1 MSLFGLDEM
10 YNELLLEAKSPEEI
24 KKILEYQFVQGK
36 GVPQEI
42 LDKVFAID
50 PTKKKTYTKWVLM
63 QWSNEKDNIMQSL
76 KDGRLQDMFKYFQER
91 ANTGLNLLGMKSF
104 EEAMR
109 VVPRA
114 EKDPIFTPIPENEKD
129 DPKNDFDIVYDSPEW
144 RIAVPHTYQADEKLG
159 EGCKWCTAGAFGNG
173 EYYFNSYSE
182 SGPLWINFDKRK
194 SEIGWGNSIEYPYTR
209 YQFCFEYGARGE
221 MMDSRD
227 DRIRVDEMDIPEDV
241 FDFYAS
247 KNPRYAEILTEDYDE
262 DAAWERY
269 ENERYENAILV
280 KMPVYSHYELRLM
293 PTYNEDDPHI
303 QDTDPY
309 EMYDGNDDHDSI
321 DGVQYPDESYIYDRC
336 DGYAM
341 VVMKSDGWNGN
352 EEINIYFEDRK
363 MRYGTAGWTSVT
375 DAMAYEKS
383 SNGRFFSDNYFE
395 DFYFVLNSAPND
407 VIKLEKPF
415 PMVTIN
421 EAHITTVENL
431 PSNYQ
436 NGIWVMAEYDEGLYG
451 LMYADPETK
460 QARLVIKGDVPT
472 DTHFVAKKD
481 ERGYYIEGKF
491 KNYWL
496 EKLSDGDEGDGKQNL
511 EIKYFLEDKSYAI
524 VKYKDKGRSFGLY
537 DLNRKEMIIKDAYGI
552 EEKFD
557 CVYVSYGAYAI
568 LYDYK
573 NRKPL
578 TRPFVNACDIY
589 RAPLMISYVDYRGV
603 DYRTINSNNGRYIY
617 SDANQKEYGPFRRV
631 GDGINYDNLVVVD
644 TLDEPHFERIF
655 DVDKGDFAS
664 EEKFQHIS
672 PENRF
677 FCKVQKT
684 GGKIYLFD
692 NLRQRCLCE
701 IDDAFKICTLYDH
714 GNISLFAFK
723 YPDGGVNIYSPRY
736 GIVLPD
742 KATNITHYGDDKNVI
757 SFWNEQSY
765 FFLRVSERDCE
776 ILPSSQGIPL
786 RNIVNCRLA
795 SYSSNNDITIEVT
808 LDIDFRRYAVMYR
821 PDRNEIVSIKDV
833 TNNQRTATDP
843 VRVPVAPETIS
854 QIEQMFFPDKAQ
866 IAEQFKNIM
875 NRINDL

>member
-1 MSLFGLDEM
+1 MFGFDEI
-10 YNELLLEAKSPEEI
+10 YNDLLLEAKSPEEI

-42 LDKVFAID
+42 LDRVFAID

-63 QWSNEKDNIMQSL
+63 QWGNEKDNIMQSL
-76 KDGRLQDMFKYFQER
+76 KDGHLQDMFKYFQER

-173 EYYFNSYSE
+173 EYYFYVYSE

-194 SEIGWGNSIEYPYTR
+194 SEIGWGNGIEYPYTR
-209 YQFCFEYGARGE
+209 YQFCFEHGARGE

-227 DRIRVDEMDIPEDV
+227 DRIKVSEMDIPEDV

-247 KNPRYAEILTEDYDE
+247 KNPRYAEILTDDYDE
-262 DAAWERY
+262 EAAWERY

-293 PTYNEDDPHI
+293 PTYNEDNPHI

-341 VVMKSDGWNGN
+341 VVMKSDGWEGN

-363 MRYGTAGWTSVT
+363 TRYGTAVWNSVT
-375 DAMAYEKS
+375 DAKVYETS
-383 SNGRFFSDNYFE
+383 SNGRFFSDERFE
-395 DFYFVLNSAPND
+395 DFFFVLNSAPND
-407 VIKLEKPF
+407 TISLEEPF
-415 PMVTIN
+415 YRVRIN

-431 PSNYQ
+431 PFNYQ
-436 NGIWVMAEYDEGLYG
+436 SGLWVMVEYGEGMYG

-460 QARLVIKGDVPT
+460 QARVIIKGDIPT

-481 ERGYYIEGKF
+481 ERGYYIEGRF

-496 EKLSDGDEGDGKQNL
+496 EKLSDNDEGDGKQHL
-511 EIKYFLEDKSYAI
+511 EISQFLKDKSYVI
-524 VKYKDKGRSFGLY
+524 VKYYKNNERRRYYGLY
-537 DLNRKEMIIKDAYGI
+537 DLNRNELIIKDAYEL
-552 EEKFD
+552 EEKYD
-557 CVYVSYGAYAI
+557 YVVYVSYGDYAI
-568 LYDYK
+568 FYDYK
-573 NRKPL
+573 NRKQL
-578 TRPFVNACDIY
+578 TRPFVNGCDIY
-589 RAPLMISYVDYRGV
+589 RAPFMFSYVDYR
-603 DYRTINSNNGRYIY
+603 TIYSNNERYIY
-617 SDANQKEYGPFRRV
+617 NFANQKEYGPFKRV
-631 GDGINYDNLVVVD
+631 ERGINYGNLVVVD

-655 DVDKGDFAS
+655 DVNKDDFAS

-677 FCKVQKT
+677 FCKAQKPN
-684 GGKIYLFD
+684 GKIYLFD

-701 IDDAFKICTLYDH
+701 IDDTVKICTLYDH
-714 GNISLFAFK
+714 GNISLFTFK
-723 YPDGGVNIYSPRY
+723 YPDGGFNIYSPKY
-736 GIVLPD
+736 GIVLPF
-742 KATNITHYGDDKNVI
+742 KATNISHDSKDKNLI
-757 SFWNEQSY
+757 DFYAKQSF
-765 FFLRVSERDCE
+765 FFLMVNESECK
-776 ILPSSQGIPL
+776 ILPSSQGIPM
-786 RNIVNCRLA
+786 RNILVYR
-795 SYSSNNDITIEVT
+795 SIEQSSTDAIAEFTIG
-808 LDIDFRRYAVMYR
+808 IDLRRYRILYN
-821 PDRNEIVSIKDV
+821 PYKNEIISIKDV
-833 TNNQRTATDP
+833 TNNRDGAP
-843 VRVPVAPETIS
+843 VTPEIIS

>member
-1 MSLFGLDEM
+1 MSLLGLDEM

-36 GVPQEI
+36 GVPQI
-42 LDKVFAID
+42 VLDKIFEID

-63 QWSNEKDNIMQSL
+63 QWGNEKDNIMQSL
-76 KDGRLQDMFKYFQER
+76 KDGHLQDMFKYFQER
-91 ANTGLNLLGMKSF
+91 ANNGLNLLSMKSF

-129 DPKNDFDIVYDSPEW
+129 DPKNDFDIVYDSTEW
-144 RIAVPHTYQADEKLG
+144 RIAVPHTYQADVKLG

-173 EYYFNSYSE
+173 EYYFKSYSE

-194 SEIGWGNSIEYPYTR
+194 SEIGWGNGIEYPYTR

-227 DRIRVDEMDIPEDV
+227 DRIKVSEMDIPQDV
-241 FDFYAS
+241 IDFYAS
-247 KNPRYAEILTEDYDE
+247 KNPRYTEILTDDYDE
-262 DAAWERY
+262 DAVWERY
-269 ENERYENAILV
+269 ENERYEHTIFL
-280 KMPVYSHYELRLM
+280 KEPVYGQYALRFM
-293 PTYNEDDPHI
+293 PTYNEDDPHV

-309 EMYDGNDDHDSI
+309 EMYNEDDTHDSI

-336 DGYAM
+336 NGYAM
-341 VVMKSDGWNGN
+341 VVMKSDGWEGN
-352 EEINIYFEDRK
+352 EEINIYFEQRS
-363 MRYGTAGWTSVT
+363 RYNGARWTSVT
-375 DAMAYEKS
+375 DAKVYETS
-383 SNGRFFSDNYFE
+383 SNGKFFSDDYFE

-407 VIKLEKPF
+407 VIKLTKPF
-415 PMVTIN
+415 PRVTIN

-436 NGIWVMAEYDEGLYG
+436 NGIWAMVEYSYSEGIYG

-481 ERGYYIEGKF
+481 ERGYYIEGQF

-496 EKLSDGDEGDGKQNL
+496 EKLSDGDEGDGKQHL
-511 EIKYFLEDKSYAI
+511 EISSLLEDKSYAI
-524 VKYKDKGRSFGLY
+524 VKYKDDERERYYGLY
-537 DLNRKEMIIKDAYGI
+537 DLNRKELIIKDAY
-552 EEKFD
+552 ELVEKYD
-557 CVYVSYGAYAI
+557 CVYVSYGDYAI
-568 LYDYK
+568 FYDYK
-573 NRKPL
+573 NRKQL
-578 TRPFVNACDIY
+578 TRPFVNGCDIY
-589 RAPLMISYVDYRGV
+589 RAPLMFSYVDYRTV
-603 DYRTINSNNGRYIY
+603 NSSNERYIY
-617 SDANQKEYGPFRRV
+617 SDVNQKEYGPFRNV
-631 GDGINYDNLVVVD
+631 GVGINYDNFVVVE
-644 TLDEPHFERIF
+644 TLDEPYFERIF

-664 EEKFQHIS
+664 EEKFLHIL

-677 FCKVQKT
+677 VCKVQRPN
-684 GGKIYLFD
+684 GKIYLFD

-701 IDDAFKICTLYDH
+701 IDDTSKIYTLYDN

-723 YPDGGVNIYSPRY
+723 YPDGGVNIYSPKY
-736 GIVLPD
+736 GVVLPF
-742 KATNITHYGDDKNVI
+742 KATDIPHYSRDKNLVP
-757 SFWNEQSY
+757 FRTEQGF
-765 FFLRVSERDCE
+765 FFLMVNESEYK

-786 RNIVNCRLA
+786 RNILSCYLTA
-795 SYSSNNDITIEVT
+795 HSSNEVIAEVT
-808 LDIDFRRYAVMYR
+808 IGIDFKRYKTMYN
-821 PDRNEIVSIKDV
+821 PYKNEIIDIKDI
-833 TNNQRTATDP
+833 TNNQDGAP
-843 VRVPVAPETIS
+843 VTPEIVS

-875 NRINDL
+875 NRMNDLL